1 MWENVDRSACEV
13 LLRKCRKYDTFDYNE
28 ARIYRCE
35 VEPFG
40 RRV

>member
-1 MWENVDRSACEV
+1 MNEDCGNVV
-13 LLRKCRKYDTFDYNE
+13 LLRKCKKYDTFDYNE